1 MDRRDPRHIVSLLH
15 FRIWLSPQCE
25 GYSQR
30 EPCISPHSGTQSP
43 SVGKGRVVD
52 ALVAK
57 SADIF
62 VDENVEKA
70 TRLLLEKVLDARRP
84 REGVMK
90 HMI

>member
-1 MDRRDPRHIVSLLH
+1 M
-15 FRIWLSPQCE
+15 
-25 GYSQR
+25 
-30 EPCISPHSGTQSP
+30 
-43 SVGKGRVVD
+43 D

-90 HMI
+90 HVI